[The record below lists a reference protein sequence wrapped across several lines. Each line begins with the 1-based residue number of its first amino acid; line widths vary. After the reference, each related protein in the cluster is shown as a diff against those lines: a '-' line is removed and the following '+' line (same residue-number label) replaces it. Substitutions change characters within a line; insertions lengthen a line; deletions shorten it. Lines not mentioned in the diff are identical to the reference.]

1 MELIYFHNKE
11 CTICEEYQHT
21 ISGVVEAEGR
31 LLSFMDCDENPHALD
46 LFNIEGL
53 PTVILFDES
62 GNEIRRLKGM
72 AKETRYNIAR
82 IIGFIREGNIS
93 G

>member
-1 MELIYFHNKE
+1 
-11 CTICEEYQHT
+11 
-21 ISGVVEAEGR
+21 
-31 LLSFMDCDENPHALD
+31 MDCDENPHALD